1 MLQKEGINPLNV
13 QEKPKG
19 ARANPTRAL
28 SLSGLTKSYIK
39 KVRVALSCASSRKTY
54 WRSLGH
60 GPVKRTFQSAAG
72 SEEEG
77 PTPREHWWTEKQ
89 KAPDCL

>member
-39 KVRVALSCASSRKTY
+39 KVRVAVLCAVPEDSLALSR
-54 WRSLGH
+54 
-60 GPVKRTFQSAAG
+60 V
-72 SEEEG
+72 
-77 PTPREHWWTEKQ
+77 WTR
-89 KAPDCL
+89 